1 MCFLLFQVQREIA
14 LVFVQFTDFRHF
26 FMGQGKVEDVDVL
39 RQVCWIGGFRENYV
53 AFLDVPAQDDL
64 GICPAVLL
72 RQAGKKRFIQQSGIA
87 MPQGIP
93 AFDDRAIRSDAALQ
107 FFLLVIGMA
116 FHL

>member
-72 RQAGKKRFIQQSGIA
+72 RQAGKSGSFSS
-87 MPQGIP
+87 P
-93 AFDDRAIRSDAALQ
+93 ASPCPKGYQLSMT
-107 FFLLVIGMA
+107 VP
-116 FHL
+116 